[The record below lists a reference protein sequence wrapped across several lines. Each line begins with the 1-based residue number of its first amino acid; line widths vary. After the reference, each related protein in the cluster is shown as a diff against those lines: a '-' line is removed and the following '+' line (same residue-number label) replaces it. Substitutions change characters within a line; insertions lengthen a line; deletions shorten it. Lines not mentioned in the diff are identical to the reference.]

1 MSQKRPF
8 ITETFTIEKKC
19 YNEEETVKKIRK
31 LRKGGDNMLN
41 KVMNNLAKHFASLA
55 LIVGVISTSQS
66 CHFFLNQP
74 EVPDEMKKLVK
85 KRK

>member
-1 MSQKRPF
+1 
-8 ITETFTIEKKC
+8 
-19 YNEEETVKKIRK
+19 
-31 LRKGGDNMLN
+31 MLN
-41 KVMNNLAKHFASLA
+41 KFMNNLAKHFASLA

-85 KRK
+85 KRKYKEILWKRMTWWETH

>member
-1 MSQKRPF
+1 
-8 ITETFTIEKKC
+8 
-19 YNEEETVKKIRK
+19 
-31 LRKGGDNMLN
+31 MLN
-41 KVMNNLAKHFASLA
+41 KFMNNLAKHFASLA

>member
-1 MSQKRPF
+1 
-8 ITETFTIEKKC
+8 
-19 YNEEETVKKIRK
+19 
-31 LRKGGDNMLN
+31 MLN
-41 KVMNNLAKHFASLA
+41 KFMNNLAKYFASLA
-55 LIVGVISTSQS
+55 LIVSVISTSQS